1 VNSIPDISA
10 IVPFMFSVVVAS
22 VFFIL
27 GIRVKRPKIIG
38 GGGGSGQ
45 IQVPGKDVMASSL
58 QFYNQPSLWGMR
70 IPRETAKIES
80 ARIYDPSLKE
90 YVGPVLRWR
99 KDGTD
104 QLEQQTSIEAG
115 KSAHLYVF
123 AKERFS
129 DEYFIYASTALNAD
143 LASPLPKYTEAKKD
157 FSVVL
162 FDEIGRKYQ
171 FDITVRNTD
180 QSVSVV
186 FKLTWRARW
195 EMIREAFRLLWRAF
209 SFR

>member
-1 VNSIPDISA
+1 VNLIPDISA
-10 IVPFMFSVVVAS
+10 VIAFVPAVVLALVS
-22 VFFIL
+22 FIL
-27 GIRVKRPKIIG
+27 GIRVRMPRIIG
-38 GGGGSGQ
+38 AGGGSGQ

-58 QFYNQPSLWGMR
+58 QFYNQPNFWGMR
-70 IPRETAKIES
+70 IPREPAKIQS

-99 KDGTD
+99 RDGTS
-104 QLEQQTSIEAG
+104 QLEQRTSIEAG

-129 DEYFIYASTALNAD
+129 DEYFIYDSTALDAD
-143 LASPLPKYTEAKKD
+143 LAGPLPKYTEAKKD

-162 FDEIGRKYQ
+162 FDEIGRKYR
-171 FDITVRNTD
+171 FAITVRNTD
-180 QSVSVV
+180 QSVGVG
-186 FKLTWRARW
+186 FKLTWHARW

-209 SFR
+209 SSR

>member
-1 VNSIPDISA
+1 
-10 IVPFMFSVVVAS
+10 MFSVVVAS

-27 GIRVKRPKIIG
+27 GIRTQRPKLI
-38 GGGGSGQ
+38 GGGSGSGTVH
-45 IQVPGKDVMASSL
+45 VPGKDVMASSL
-58 QFYNQPSLWGMR
+58 QFNNQPSFLGMKL
-70 IPRETAKIES
+70 PREPAKIQS